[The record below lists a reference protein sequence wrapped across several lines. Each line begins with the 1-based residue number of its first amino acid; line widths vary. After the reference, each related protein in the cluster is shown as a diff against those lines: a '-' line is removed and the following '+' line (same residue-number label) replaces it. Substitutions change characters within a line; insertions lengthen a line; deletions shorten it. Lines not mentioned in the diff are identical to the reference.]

1 MAEKKPKKKI
11 TKTKKVSK
19 KNEIKEESKSAFESK
34 RHLMVPKHELLP
46 EKWVNELLDQFNI
59 TKAQLPSILISDP
72 ALKGEDVKNGD
83 VIKITRE
90 NTVTGTS
97 YAYRVITTL

>member
-1 MAEKKPKKKI
+1 MAEKKEKKKPK
-11 TKTKKVSK
+11 KTKKVSEK
-19 KNEIKEESKSAFESK
+19 RKIKESKSVLESK
-34 RHLMVPKHELLP
+34 RHVMVPKHELLP
-46 EKWVNELLDQFNI
+46 EKEVKELLEQFNI

-72 ALKGEDVKNGD
+72 ALKGPDVKNGD

-90 NTVTGTS
+90 NPVTGTS